1 MIRVLIADDHGIV
14 REGLKRIV
22 GGARDMQVVA
32 EAANGHEALE
42 RARREGP
49 DVVVL
54 DVSMPGRGGLETLKD
69 LKSWRS
75 AVRVLVL
82 SMHPEDQFGP
92 RFLRE
97 GADGYMTK
105 ESAPELLLSA
115 IRKVHAGGKY
125 LSPVLAEKL
134 AVSLDPKAERAPHER
149 LSDREFEVMRLIASG
164 RTVSEIGD
172 ELALSVKT
180 VSTYRVRIREKMGLK
195 NNAEI
200 MHYAMQQGLV

>member
-1 MIRVLIADDHGIV
+1 MIRILIADDHGIV

-22 GGARDMQVVA
+22 GEALDMQVVA
-32 EAANGHEALE
+32 EASNGHEALE
-42 RARREGP
+42 RARKQSP
-49 DVVVL
+49 DVVLL

-69 LKSWRS
+69 LKSWR
-75 AVRVLVL
+75 ATVRVLVL

-105 ESAPELLLSA
+105 ESAPEQLLTA
-115 IRKVHAGGKY
+115 IRKIHGGGKY
-125 LSPVLAEKL
+125 LSPALAEKL
-134 AVSLDPKAERAPHER
+134 ATSLDPKSEKAPHER
-149 LSDREFEVMRLIASG
+149 LSDREFEVMRLIAAG
-164 RTVSEIGD
+164 RTMSEIAD

-180 VSTYRVRIREKMGLK
+180 VSTYRVRIREKMGLR